1 MEEKRDPKC
10 CERYK
15 VACFQTFQDIWDW
28 ESWLQNLC
36 YKCNGK
42 KIVQFHLTL
51 AGTTWKRIEGDP
63 LFEHAMLN
71 LLGSTLL
78 ISHRSAK
85 SKNSFTG
92 YKKRWETYCIL
103 SQGVLPMFQFNILKG
118 LYTEREWQW
127 HPPSMRYQIFLETE
141 KATQSAFGSSRN
153 EVLSWLIYGR
163 LQRERN
169 LCAWGCTDPDICSS
183 GELIKLLRVVMVQ
196 CQVSPIYIS
205 HPLQGEQ

>member
-63 LFEHAMLN
+63 LFEHAMHF
-71 LLGSTLL
+71 TDITQECK
-78 ISHRSAK
+78 ISKFFHWLQ
-85 SKNSFTG
+85 KNG
-92 YKKRWETYCIL
+92 EKPIAYCL
-103 SQGVLPMFQFNILKG
+103 RGCYLCFS
-118 LYTEREWQW
+118 
-127 HPPSMRYQIFLETE
+127 
-141 KATQSAFGSSRN
+141 
-153 EVLSWLIYGR
+153 LIYSRR
-163 LQRERN
+163 LIHRKGMAMTPTFHEVPNLPRDRESYSVSIRKQQKWGFELTYLWQASKGEELVCVRLHWPRHLFQRG
-169 LCAWGCTDPDICSS
+169 AHKIVKGSDGAVP
-183 GELIKLLRVVMVQ
+183 GF
-196 CQVSPIYIS
+196 S
-205 HPLQGEQ
+205 HLH